1 LANTTEALC
10 RGATR
15 PAPSL
20 GLLGFRSVNGPP
32 ASVSGSPP
40 VWHDRPMLI
49 TCTNCG
55 TSYQVA
61 AASLGPTGR
70 SVRCA
75 RCKQTWFAAN
85 IEALADVAEAHRSD
99 LAGITEAPA
108 YPGPEQYFAPAPD
121 IPSQSGPA
129 GLPLGDDAGV
139 SPPAWPSSEPA
150 AEDQMQDQ
158 ETDLPPVIDA
168 PPIAPTD
175 HVPTP
180 AEDIESVAARRA
192 QRQAAHRRR
201 WERSMWTS
209 GILTL
214 VAVNL
219 MLIGWRS
226 NVVRYLPQTASL
238 YAAIGL
244 PVNLRGLVFA
254 NVTTERE
261 SNDGVEVLVVK
272 GLIVNDFKRAA
283 EVPRLRFS
291 LRYQSGYEVYSWTAL
306 PNRNVLLP
314 GESLSFTSRLASPP
328 REGERVEVRFFNR
341 RDLSAELP

>member
-1 LANTTEALC
+1 
-10 RGATR
+10 
-15 PAPSL
+15 
-20 GLLGFRSVNGPP
+20 
-32 ASVSGSPP
+32 
-40 VWHDRPMLI
+40 MLI
-49 TCTNCG
+49 ICTNCG

-75 RCKQTWFAAN
+75 RCKQMWFAAN
-85 IEALADVAEAHRSD
+85 SEVLADVAEAHRAD
-99 LAGITEAPA
+99 LATIAEAPPVA
-108 YPGPEQYFAPAPD
+108 NPPPPEQDFPAPGKS
-121 IPSQSGPA
+121 PEAGPA
-129 GLPLGDDAGV
+129 EQAFGDDPGTTQPEWLAPETTAQDQHQDQHENQDQDA
-139 SPPAWPSSEPA
+139 SPPPF
-150 AEDQMQDQ
+150 
-158 ETDLPPVIDA
+158 IDA
-168 PPIAPTD
+168 PPLAPSEQA
-175 HVPTP
+175 PTP

-192 QRQAAHRRR
+192 QRLAAHRRR

-209 GILTL
+209 GILAL
-214 VAVNL
+214 VALNL

-226 NVVRYLPQTASL
+226 DVVRWLPQTASL

-261 SNDGVEVLVVK
+261 TNDGVEVLVVQ
-272 GLIVNDFKRAA
+272 GSIVNNFKRAV

-291 LRYQSGYEVYSWTAL
+291 VRYQGGYEVYSWTAL

-314 GESLSFTSRLASPP
+314 GESMPFSSRLASPP
-328 REGERVEVRFFNR
+328 REGDRVEVRFFNR

>member
-1 LANTTEALC
+1 VQETFVWRE
-10 RGATR
+10 
-15 PAPSL
+15 
-20 GLLGFRSVNGPP
+20 
-32 ASVSGSPP
+32 SP
-40 VWHDRPMLI
+40 MMI

-85 IEALADVAEAHRSD
+85 TEALADVAEAHRAD
-99 LAGITEAPA
+99 LTVIAEAPPVSA
-108 YPGPEQYFAPAPD
+108 SAPEQHFAPAPD
-121 IPSQSGPA
+121 ISLETGPA
-129 GLPLGDDAGV
+129 DQALDREADM
-139 SPPAWPSSEPA
+139 SSPAWPEPGPVVKDQNQNQN
-150 AEDQMQDQ
+150 ED
-158 ETDLPPVIDA
+158 TSPPPVIDA
-168 PPIAPTD
+168 PPLAPSEHAPTS
-175 HVPTP
+175 

-209 GILTL
+209 AILTL

-219 MLIGWRS
+219 MLVGWRS
-226 NVVRYLPQTASL
+226 NVVRWLPQTASL

-261 SNDGVEVLVVK
+261 THDGLEVLVVQ
-272 GLIVNDFKRAA
+272 GSIVNDFKRAA

-291 LRYQSGYEVYSWTAL
+291 VRYQSGYEVYSWTAL
-306 PNRNVLLP
+306 PTRNVLLP
-314 GESLSFTSRLASPP
+314 RESLPFSSRLASPP
-328 REGERVEVRFFNR
+328 REGDRVEVRFFNR
-341 RDLSAELP
+341 RDLGAELP

>member
-1 LANTTEALC
+1 VQETFVWRE
-10 RGATR
+10 
-15 PAPSL
+15 
-20 GLLGFRSVNGPP
+20 
-32 ASVSGSPP
+32 SP
-40 VWHDRPMLI
+40 MMI

-85 IEALADVAEAHRSD
+85 TEALADVAEAHRAD
-99 LAGITEAPA
+99 LTVIAEAPPVSA
-108 YPGPEQYFAPAPD
+108 LAPEQHFAPAPD
-121 IPSQSGPA
+121 ISPETGPA
-129 GLPLGDDAGV
+129 DQAFGREADMSSSAWPDPEPVVKDQNQNQNEDT
-139 SPPAWPSSEPA
+139 SPPPI
-150 AEDQMQDQ
+150 
-158 ETDLPPVIDA
+158 IDA
-168 PPIAPTD
+168 PPLAPSE
-175 HVPTP
+175 HAPTP

-192 QRQAAHRRR
+192 HRQAAHRRR

-209 GILTL
+209 AILTL

-219 MLIGWRS
+219 MLVGWRS
-226 NVVRYLPQTASL
+226 NVVRWLPQTASL

-261 SNDGVEVLVVK
+261 THDGLEVLVVQ
-272 GLIVNDFKRAA
+272 GSIVNDFKRAA

-291 LRYQSGYEVYSWTAL
+291 VRYQSGYEVYSWTAL
-306 PNRNVLLP
+306 PTRNVLLP
-314 GESLSFTSRLASPP
+314 GESLPFSSRLASPP
-328 REGERVEVRFFNR
+328 REGDRVEVRFFNR
-341 RDLSAELP
+341 RDLGAELP

>member
-1 LANTTEALC
+1 
-10 RGATR
+10 
-15 PAPSL
+15 
-20 GLLGFRSVNGPP
+20 
-32 ASVSGSPP
+32 
-40 VWHDRPMLI
+40 MMI

-85 IEALADVAEAHRSD
+85 TEALADVAEGHRDD
-99 LAGITEAPA
+99 LTALAEAPPVSA
-108 YPGPEQYFAPAPD
+108 SPPEQHIAPAPD
-121 IPSQSGPA
+121 SSPETSPA
-129 GLPLGDDAGV
+129 HQAFGSETDM
-139 SPPAWPSSEPA
+139 SPPAWPDPEPA
-150 AEDQMQDQ
+150 VKDQNQNENED
-158 ETDLPPVIDA
+158 TSPPPVIDA
-168 PPIAPTD
+168 PPLAPSE
-175 HVPTP
+175 HAPTP

-209 GILTL
+209 AILAL

-219 MLIGWRS
+219 MLVGWRS
-226 NVVRYLPQTASL
+226 NVVRWLPQTASL

-261 SNDGVEVLVVK
+261 THDGLDVLVVQ
-272 GLIVNDFKRAA
+272 GSIVNDFKRAA

-291 LRYQSGYEVYSWTAL
+291 VRYQSGYEVYSWTAL
-306 PNRNVLLP
+306 PTRNVLLP
-314 GESLSFTSRLASPP
+314 GESLPFSSRLASPP
-328 REGERVEVRFFNR
+328 REGDRVEVRFFNR
-341 RDLSAELP
+341 RDLGAELP

>member
-1 LANTTEALC
+1 
-10 RGATR
+10 
-15 PAPSL
+15 
-20 GLLGFRSVNGPP
+20 
-32 ASVSGSPP
+32 
-40 VWHDRPMLI
+40 MLI

-75 RCKQTWFAAN
+75 RCKETWFAAN
-85 IEALADVAEAHRSD
+85 TDALVDAADPHRADVTAVD
-99 LAGITEAPA
+99 EAPLVA
-108 YPGPEQYFAPAPD
+108 DSPPPEQHFSPAPD
-121 IPSQSGPA
+121 IWPETGQTDQAVGGDADVTPPGWPA
-129 GLPLGDDAGV
+129 
-139 SPPAWPSSEPA
+139 SELTA
-150 AEDQMQDQ
+150 QNQDQ
-158 ETDLPPVIDA
+158 NEDTSPPPVIDA
-168 PPIAPTD
+168 PPLVPSEHA
-175 HVPTP
+175 PTP

-209 GILTL
+209 AILTL
-214 VAVNL
+214 VALNL

-226 NVVRYLPQTASL
+226 NVVRWLPQTASL
-238 YAAIGL
+238 YSAIGL

-261 SNDGVEVLVVK
+261 THDGVEVLLVK
-272 GLIVNDFKRAA
+272 GSIVNEFKRAA

-291 LRYQSGYEVYSWTAL
+291 VRYQSGYEVYSWTAL
-306 PNRNVLLP
+306 PSRNVLLP
-314 GESLSFTSRLASPP
+314 GESLLFTSRLASPP
-328 REGERVEVRFFNR
+328 REGDRVEVRFFNR

>member
-1 LANTTEALC
+1 
-10 RGATR
+10 
-15 PAPSL
+15 
-20 GLLGFRSVNGPP
+20 
-32 ASVSGSPP
+32 
-40 VWHDRPMLI
+40 MLI

-75 RCKQTWFAAN
+75 RCKETWFAAN
-85 IEALADVAEAHRSD
+85 TEALVDVAEAHRAD
-99 LAGITEAPA
+99 GAAIDEAPPVA
-108 YPGPEQYFAPAPD
+108 DSPAPEQHFAPASD
-121 IPSQSGPA
+121 IWPETGQADQAAGGDIDVTPPGWPA
-129 GLPLGDDAGV
+129 P
-139 SPPAWPSSEPA
+139 EPTA
-150 AEDQMQDQ
+150 QNQDQ
-158 ETDLPPVIDA
+158 DQNEDTSPPPVIDA
-168 PPIAPTD
+168 PPLAPSE
-175 HVPTP
+175 HAPTP
-180 AEDIESVAARRA
+180 AEDIESVAARRS
-192 QRQAAHRRR
+192 QRLAAHRRR

-209 GILTL
+209 AILTL
-214 VAVNL
+214 VAINL

-226 NVVRYLPQTASL
+226 NVVRWLPQTASL

-261 SNDGVEVLVVK
+261 THDGVEVLLVQ
-272 GLIVNDFKRAA
+272 GSIVNDFKRAV

-291 LRYQSGYEVYSWTAL
+291 VRYHGGYEVYSWTAL

-314 GESLSFTSRLASPP
+314 GESLSFSSRLASPP
-328 REGERVEVRFFNR
+328 REGDRVEVRFFNR

>member
-1 LANTTEALC
+1 
-10 RGATR
+10 
-15 PAPSL
+15 
-20 GLLGFRSVNGPP
+20 
-32 ASVSGSPP
+32 
-40 VWHDRPMLI
+40 MLI

-85 IEALADVAEAHRSD
+85 AEALVDVVEAHRAG
-99 LAGITEAPA
+99 LATIDEAPPVA
-108 YPGPEQYFAPAPD
+108 DSTAPEQHFSPAPD
-121 IPSQSGPA
+121 IWPETSQADLAVG
-129 GLPLGDDAGV
+129 GDAGV
-139 SPPAWPSSEPA
+139 TPPGWPAPEPTA
-150 AEDQMQDQ
+150 QNQDQ
-158 ETDLPPVIDA
+158 NEDTSLPPVIDA
-168 PPIAPTD
+168 PPLAPSE
-175 HVPTP
+175 HAPTP

-209 GILTL
+209 AILTL
-214 VAVNL
+214 VAINL

-226 NVVRYLPQTASL
+226 NVVRWLPQTASL

-244 PVNLRGLVFA
+244 PVNLRGLVIA

-261 SNDGVEVLVVK
+261 THDGVEVLLVQ
-272 GLIVNDFKRAA
+272 GSIVNDFKRAA

-291 LRYQSGYEVYSWTAL
+291 VRYESGYEVYSWTAL

-314 GESLSFTSRLASPP
+314 GESLSFSSRLASPP
-328 REGERVEVRFFNR
+328 REGDRVEVRFFNR